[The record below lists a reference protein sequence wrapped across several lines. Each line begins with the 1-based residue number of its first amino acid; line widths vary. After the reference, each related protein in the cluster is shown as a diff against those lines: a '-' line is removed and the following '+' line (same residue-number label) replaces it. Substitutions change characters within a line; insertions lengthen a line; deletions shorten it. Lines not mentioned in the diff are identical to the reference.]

1 MSLHAIIRSAMADP
15 AASSQR
21 PHQTSLSVDK
31 KLRMVKYLVFFTC
44 LIQVLRETDAW
55 AATKSPFSLKKSTL
69 FAGAAATM
77 STYLDPTRPLPKLPL
92 PEPICSTTPNTW
104 AYDTMSRRVNEEI
117 LQRTFEENQNEF
129 ESAKFQEVLKRFQAL
144 RQKLK
149 SAGDTKLTYL
159 DDLPEDSSQER
170 VREYNEWK
178 ELLKPFVEAGDTWLS
193 APWLITEFYV
203 YRLLMQA
210 LGYWDKDSAGYQY
223 DPFAKQKRAGLTSS
237 AASAEPMLTRIPSLP
252 PTKEGIE
259 LAAAFALWG
268 NKMDLS
274 LWPADAANQ
283 NIDVFTEI
291 LEKAAENLLHDDSD
305 ALGDYCDKLR
315 SKGGGNVDI
324 VVDNAGFELVTDL
337 ALGQHLVESGIAKC
351 VTFQLKSHPTFVSDA
366 LEKDL
371 VETVDYY
378 ASLDV
383 DAYPNAKKA
392 GQVWKEF
399 LADGRWKCNED
410 NFWVQP
416 FAMWDMTEPLRT
428 DMKERCDLAFIK
440 GDANYRRL
448 LGDRMWEFTA
458 PFSDVVGAYFPCP
471 VCALR
476 TLKAELGCGMDAEQV
491 ERAKS
496 LDDQWLVNGRF
507 GVVQFDKGADK

>member
-1 MSLHAIIRSAMADP
+1 MHITKEACNMSTYIHHNIGDVGICLLVLLLRRTYARFCAYVSTVCGVFHSRVVGSWWEQIASSIHINN
-15 AASSQR
+15 AASHNKQSMLVQY
-21 PHQTSLSVDK
+21 SLFST
-31 KLRMVKYLVFFTC
+31 TC
-44 LIQVLRETDAW
+44 LLLVLRGTDAW
-55 AATKSPFSLKKSTL
+55 TATTKSSFSSTKSTL
-69 FAGAAATM
+69 FAGAATAM
-77 STYLDPTRPLPKLPL
+77 SSINLDPSRPLPKLPL

-104 AYDTMSRRVNEEI
+104 AYDTMSRRVDEEI

-129 ESAKFQEVLKRFQAL
+129 ESPEFQQVLERFQAL

-159 DDLPEDSSQER
+159 EDLPKDSSKER

-178 ELLKPFVEAGDTWLS
+178 ELLKPHVEAGDSWLS

-203 YRLLMQA
+203 YRLVMQA

-237 AASAEPMLTRIPSLP
+237 VASAEPMLTRIPSLP

-283 NIDVFTEI
+283 NVDVFSEI

-305 ALGDYCDKLR
+305 TLGDYCDKLR
-315 SKGGGNVDI
+315 SKRGGNVDI
-324 VVDNAGFELVTDL
+324 IVDNAGFELVTDL

-371 VETVDYY
+371 
-378 ASLDV
+378 AR
-383 DAYPNAKKA
+383 
-392 GQVWKEF
+392 
-399 LADGRWKCNED
+399 DGRL
-410 NFWVQP
+410 
-416 FAMWDMTEPLRT
+416 LRQLGRRCLPEC
-428 DMKERCDLAFIK
+428 KEGRSSMERI
-440 GDANYRRL
+440 
-448 LGDRMWEFTA
+448 
-458 PFSDVVGAYFPCP
+458 S
-471 VCALR
+471 
-476 TLKAELGCGMDAEQV
+476 CG
-491 ERAKS
+491 
-496 LDDQWLVNGRF
+496 
-507 GVVQFDKGADK
+507 